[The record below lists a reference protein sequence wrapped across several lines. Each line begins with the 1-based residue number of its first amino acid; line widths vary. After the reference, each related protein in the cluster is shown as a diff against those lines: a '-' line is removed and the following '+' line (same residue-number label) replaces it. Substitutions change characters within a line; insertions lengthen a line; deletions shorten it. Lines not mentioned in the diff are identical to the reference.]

1 MASLCIGLENLVL
14 TYINA
19 INSGDLP
26 CMENAVQALVQVEN
40 TVAVQKAMDHYEQKM
55 DQKVQLRTETLQEL
69 LDLQR
74 ACEREAIEIFR
85 KNSFKDEDQSFQKEL
100 EVIIFC
106 SIFLVL
112 GLVAGKILLY
122 GKIRLILKSN
132 SY

>member
-1 MASLCIGLENLVL
+1 
-14 TYINA
+14 
-19 INSGDLP
+19 
-26 CMENAVQALVQVEN
+26 LVQVEN
-40 TVAVQKAMDHYEQKM
+40 TVVVQKAMDHYEQKM
-55 DQKVQLRTETLQEL
+55 DQKVQLPTETLQEL

-122 GKIRLILKSN
+122 GKIRLIL
-132 SY
+132 